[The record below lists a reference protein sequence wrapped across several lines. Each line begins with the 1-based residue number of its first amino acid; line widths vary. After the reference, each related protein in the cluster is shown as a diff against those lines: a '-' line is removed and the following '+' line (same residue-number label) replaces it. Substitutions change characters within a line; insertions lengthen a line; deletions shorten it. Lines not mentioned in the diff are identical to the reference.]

1 MPEGMHGMRP
11 EMCTGHGSAT
21 RPDDD
26 PESPPWSRGRSTG
39 VAPNPQDTGRPRAGP
54 PCLSALRC
62 RDRVDQLVPT
72 DTPLIGTVSIDAVP
86 ISTVLSTAVPISTVL
101 STAVRISTVLN
112 SAVPD
117 RSVPDQLEWQIGAVV
132 RECRGADAAGQRTRT
147 EVPRSPVTA
156 RNGAVPVNGVVPAN
170 GAVPVDGLPR
180 CVVMAVIIMD
190 SRPLS
195 VSY

>member
-86 ISTVLSTAVPISTVL
+86 ISTVLSTAV
-101 STAVRISTVLN
+101 RICTVLN